1 MTRPEREIRAFYDER
16 TIRVYQAYS
25 HQIADSALK
34 DQTFVSPPFSMTRMT
49 WIKPSFLWMMYRAGW
64 GEKDDGQRRIL
75 AIDITHDGFAWAL
88 AHSAPSHPETG
99 QSHDE
104 WKAAMERSP
113 VRVQWDPERDLH
125 HNPLPHRA
133 IQIGLS
139 GEAVNRYVSEWI
151 VRISEV
157 TDEAR
162 YIHDLVRKGVA
173 NEPIRSFLYEEA
185 QRSLPREKPY
195 TLEVTPAQFLAVE
208 REQLLLTT
216 HCDHE
221 AIVRLLQDN
230 PDDASVPYLRQAI
243 ALKPSLTYLDYDDYG
258 AFYKRCLWALQEIAT
273 PEALAAIEECASSE
287 IEQLRD
293 EARYRLQRIAEAGGA
308 PLMRK
313 R

>member
-1 MTRPEREIRAFYDER
+1 MERPEREIRATYDEN

-34 DQTFVSPPFSMTRMT
+34 HQTFVSPPFSMTRMT

-75 AIDITHDGFAWAL
+75 AIDITHEGFAWAL
-88 AHSAPSHPETG
+88 ANSAPSHPDTG
-99 QSHDE
+99 QSHDG

-139 GEAVNRYVSEWI
+139 GEAVKRYAGEWI
-151 VRISEV
+151 VRI
-157 TDEAR
+157 TDETAMAR
-162 YIHDLVRKGVA
+162 HIHGLV
-173 NEPIRSFLYEEA
+173 
-185 QRSLPREKPY
+185 QRGELARAGFALPREKPY
-195 TLEVTPAQFLAVE
+195 EVGITPQKYFAIE

-230 PDDASVPYLRQAI
+230 ADGASVPYLRQAI
-243 ALKPSLTYLDYDDYG
+243 ALKPSLAHLAYDDYG
-258 AFYKRCLWALQEIAT
+258 AFYKKCLWALQEIAT
-273 PEALAAIEECASSE
+273 PDALAAIKEYARSD
-287 IEQLRD
+287 IEPLRN
-293 EARYRLQRIAEAGGA
+293 EAQYRLQRIAEAGGA

-313 R
+313 K